1 MEIRRE
7 IRTKKSLSSVKKNI
21 IPPIIRYDMNKLE
34 STNTSSSV
42 INGGNFIYIYI
53 YYYMYFI
60 APNLF
65 YFIIIFL
72 GFDTQTVTSTPS
84 SSVTGKYS
92 STQTI
97 PIIVCLVTM
106 CILIMAAII
115 FVFHHRRKFNAE
127 RDENENSIKLT
138 KRTNELRDIISESTS
153 MSDDDIESKRS
164 SGSSFL
170 AIEVMTNT
178 LSNIIKQQ
186 GGKIK
191 ISDTNISATN
201 DLVKVKSLELLEHRD
216 TSRSSKR
223 VNSFICMANN
233 IFGKSPS

>member
-1 MEIRRE
+1 MKIRGE

-21 IPPIIRYDMNKLE
+21 NPSIIRYDKNIMNKLE
-34 STNTSSSV
+34 STNTISSV
-42 INGGNFIYIYI
+42 NG
-53 YYYMYFI
+53 
-60 APNLF
+60 
-65 YFIIIFL
+65 
-72 GFDTQTVTSTPS
+72 GFDTQTVTSIPS
-84 SSVTGKYS
+84 PHVTGKHS

-106 CILIMAAII
+106 CLLIIAAII

-127 RDENENSIKLT
+127 KDENENPIKLA
-138 KRTNELRDIISESTS
+138 KRTNEMRDIISETTS

-191 ISDTNISATN
+191 ISDTNNISATN
-201 DLVKVKSLELLEHRD
+201 DLVKVKSLELLENRE
-216 TSRSSKR
+216 TSKSSRR
-223 VNSFICMANN
+223 VNSFISMANN
-233 IFGKSPS
+233 MFGKSSS

>member
-1 MEIRRE
+1 MKIRGE

-21 IPPIIRYDMNKLE
+21 NPSIIRYDKNIMNKLE
-34 STNTSSSV
+34 STNTISSV
-42 INGGNFIYIYI
+42 NG
-53 YYYMYFI
+53 
-60 APNLF
+60 
-65 YFIIIFL
+65 
-72 GFDTQTVTSTPS
+72 GFDTQTVTSIPS
-84 SSVTGKYS
+84 PHVTGKH

-106 CILIMAAII
+106 CLLIMAAII

-127 RDENENSIKLT
+127 KDENENSIKLA
-138 KRTNELRDIISESTS
+138 KRTNEMRDIISETTS

-191 ISDTNISATN
+191 ISDTNNISATN
-201 DLVKVKSLELLEHRD
+201 DLVKVKSLELLENRD
-216 TSRSSKR
+216 TSKSSRR

-233 IFGKSPS
+233 MFGKSSS